1 MNDVVGLTIL
11 AATALI
17 PVAVA
22 RAVLGAVLAQM
33 TRVQTAQLPTITL
46 TTSQPV
52 GAPRP
57 VPVPAVS
64 LEAR

>member
-11 AATALI
+11 AATAVI

-22 RAVLGAVLAQM
+22 RVVLGAVLARM
-33 TRVQTAQLPTITL
+33 TQVRTTQLAITL

-57 VPVPAVS
+57 VPVAAVS

>member
-11 AATALI
+11 AATAVI

-33 TRVQTAQLPTITL
+33 TRVQTAQLSITL
-46 TTSQPV
+46 TTNQPV

>member
-11 AATALI
+11 AATAVI

-33 TRVQTAQLPTITL
+33 TRVQTAQQSITL
-46 TTSQPV
+46 TTNQPV
-52 GAPRP
+52 GAPRA